1 MLQSNVNAAYEEYC
15 LDEQYSILDECP
27 SCNGWGDHGF
37 EEETGRMHYCYACC
51 GTGKYYV

>member
-1 MLQSNVNAAYEEYC
+1 MFQSNVNDVYEEYC
-15 LDEQYSILDECP
+15 RDEQCLALDECP

-51 GTGKYYV
+51 GTGRYHI